1 MSNDQYIVCLSRGC
15 SNRIRKMTA
24 CNRASGATGGAVL
37 GGIIGGIFGGP
48 LGALALGI
56 ATSTAGVSQQRY
68 CSRCI
73 SEMRREGEEDDDS

>member
-48 LGALALGI
+48 IGALAFGGFSSVLF
-56 ATSTAGVSQQRY
+56 ASQERY
-68 CSRCI
+68 CSRCR
-73 SEMRREGEEDDDS
+73 SEMSSEEEDCDG